1 MTTYPETSEASEESA
16 HVAIASGVM
25 PEEYAYHQKLFVTS
39 SSLLASAG
47 PLLGN
52 CFAPGDHT
60 LPFTIAFLSVA
71 NHVSRQ
77 QTRKLRAADM
87 LPALWFRIR
96 KLDVDIA

>member
-25 PEEYAYHQKLFVTS
+25 LDFGDSQKLFVTS

-47 PLLGN
+47 PLLGD

-87 LPALWFRIR
+87 MPALWFRIR

>member
-25 PEEYAYHQKLFVTS
+25 PDFDDPQKLFVTS

-47 PLLGN
+47 PLLGD